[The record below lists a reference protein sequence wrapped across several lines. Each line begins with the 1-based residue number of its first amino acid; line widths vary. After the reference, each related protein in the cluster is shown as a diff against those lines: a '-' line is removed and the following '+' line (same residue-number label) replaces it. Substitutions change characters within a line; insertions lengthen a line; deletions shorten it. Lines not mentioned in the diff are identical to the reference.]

1 MGCLEPFFTADV
13 KSSAILSLLR
23 VPGLRHELS
32 MGEGLP
38 DQNWFVRWLCSMPFD
53 AEQVEPPEC
62 NENQRASRQT
72 QQQHNCFQHDR
83 FVSAAG
89 AHASGPAIPPWP
101 AKCDQTSNLRTVRGN
116 TPLHSMHRIALSLL

>member
-38 DQNWFVRWLCSMPFD
+38 DQNWFVRWLCSTPFD

-72 QQQHNCFQHDR
+72 QKQHYCFQHDG
-83 FVSAAG
+83 FVSAVPGG
-89 AHASGPAIPPWP
+89 ALASAPP
-101 AKCDQTSNLRTVRGN
+101 
-116 TPLHSMHRIALSLL
+116 ISLAREV